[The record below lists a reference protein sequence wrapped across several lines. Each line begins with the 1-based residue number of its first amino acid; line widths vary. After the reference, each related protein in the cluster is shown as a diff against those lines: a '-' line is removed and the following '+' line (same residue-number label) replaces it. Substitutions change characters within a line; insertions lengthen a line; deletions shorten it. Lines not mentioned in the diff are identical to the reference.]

1 MSISSIRTLRLLM
14 PLSAAGSSLTQMA
27 AIFTNHWLFTME
39 LMPNEKYERFKMPP
53 EMEYLRKYT
62 ESGMLQLC
70 QNQRKCCDQVVPQG
84 QLIAHSKPLFTFV
97 DIPPSAQVRDA
108 LRLH

>member
-14 PLSAAGSSLTQMA
+14 PLSAAGSSLTQLA

-70 QNQRKCCDQVVPQG
+70 QNQRKCCDGLMIKWFP
-84 QLIAHSKPLFTFV
+84 
-97 DIPPSAQVRDA
+97 RDSS
-108 LRLH
+108 